1 MQRKNWNFHNDIAIV
16 LEGMISSKLG
26 PFPSF
31 SADNIER
38 GAFAEAMILLLEEKG
53 KSFLTEEEIEAFREK
68 ANPYLDKRSCEIDNE
83 DAQELFG
90 EFRALMRKGR

>member
-1 MQRKNWNFHNDIAIV
+1 MQRKTWNFHNDIALV
-16 LEGMISSKLG
+16 LEGMIVSKLG
-26 PFPSF
+26 PYPSF

-68 ANPYLDKRSCEIDNE
+68 ANPYLDMSGYEIDHE
-83 DAQELFG
+83 DAQELLD